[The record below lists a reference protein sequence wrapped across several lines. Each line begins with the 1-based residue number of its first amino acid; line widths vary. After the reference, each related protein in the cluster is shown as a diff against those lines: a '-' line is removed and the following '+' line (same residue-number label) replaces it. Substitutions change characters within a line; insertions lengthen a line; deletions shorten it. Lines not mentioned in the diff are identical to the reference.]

1 MKVIEITPEQY
12 VHLAELG
19 VPVYASKETK
29 CTVDDFIGGGDESK
43 YTMDNV
49 RMFAS
54 WMSNPPIHRPHWK
67 YHTLVD
73 AEDNEQE

>member
-1 MKVIEITPEQY
+1 MKVVEITPEQY

-19 VPVYASKETK
+19 VPVYASKETE

-43 YTMDNV
+43 YTIDNV
-49 RMFAS
+49 RLFADWNHTRTWDS
-54 WMSNPPIHRPHWK
+54 GWK

-73 AEDNEQE
+73 ADDQE